1 MMRALLLAVATLVA
15 GIVGAELPD
24 IQTIKQEADRA
35 WHADVRLWADYAFKR
50 EVTRQSF
57 DADGNTKSRQD
68 MRFRVT
74 PSGEGFD
81 EVLIEIDGREPTSG
95 EVAEQRRK
103 AIFTKHYRQAEKLNL
118 ENPLG
123 EDLALLP
130 IIQAQ
135 EHRLVGED
143 AVNGV
148 ACYRTKFD
156 AGREPPKGASVLEK
170 LKYAIKGSACFSTE
184 GYHLVEFEMETVR
197 SLKKGAITMNY
208 LHMTIEARPVDDG
221 WFPKT
226 VELRSDVVVL
236 GKKLRKSNTWQYTD
250 FRLKSNN

>member
-1 MMRALLLAVATLVA
+1 MVRALLPAVATLVA

-103 AIFTKHYRQAEKLNL
+103 AIFTKH
-118 ENPLG
+118 
-123 EDLALLP
+123 
-130 IIQAQ
+130 
-135 EHRLVGED
+135 
-143 AVNGV
+143 
-148 ACYRTKFD
+148 
-156 AGREPPKGASVLEK
+156 
-170 LKYAIKGSACFSTE
+170 
-184 GYHLVEFEMETVR
+184 
-197 SLKKGAITMNY
+197 
-208 LHMTIEARPVDDG
+208 
-221 WFPKT
+221 
-226 VELRSDVVVL
+226 
-236 GKKLRKSNTWQYTD
+236 
-250 FRLKSNN
+250 